1 MTGDLFSIGGI
12 IFQHPGVLGYIVT
25 RFVEGCSNL
34 FEQHNSKLHKSVHKG
49 LGNDT
54 AEVLMT
60 NNANAA
66 QQAIVCVNIFNSI
79 TYYISN

>member
-12 IFQHPGVLGYIVT
+12 IFQHPGVLDYIVT

-66 QQAIVCVNIFNSI
+66 QQAIVCVNIYNSI
-79 TYYISN
+79 AFYIPN